1 MNLTAGD
8 TRLIIETCLKHS
20 LLRNQAAY
28 ILATAWHESAHTM
41 KPVRETLA
49 KTDAKAK
56 EILTKAWKAGKL
68 PWVKKDYWSD
78 GWFGRG
84 YVQLTHKANYERAGK
99 KLGVDLVKNP
109 ALAME
114 PWIAAEVLVQGS
126 KEGWFTGKRLLDFIS
141 LTRSDFVD
149 ARKIINGTDKAG
161 LIAGYAREYD
171 ALLKSDG
178 YGVAAKPTETAPVA
192 PAEPIPPIEPPK
204 TETTPTKPA
213 SGKRGILAILGALVT
228 GGGFALTQAETDKL
242 TTAALVGGCVLIV
255 AIVAILVWRRK

>member
-1 MNLTAGD
+1 MDLSTGD
-8 TRLIIETCLKHS
+8 TRLIVETCLKHG

-28 ILATAWHESAHTM
+28 CLATARHESAHTM

-109 ALAME
+109 DALVQPPYAALSAAWFWQSHGLNALADDRTDASDLE
-114 PWIAAEVLVQGS
+114 
-126 KEGWFTGKRLLDFIS
+126 DFREI
-141 LTRSDFVD
+141 TR
-149 ARKIINGTDKAG
+149 RINGGYVG
-161 LIAGYAREYD
+161 LQER
-171 ALLKSDG
+171 
-178 YGVAAKPTETAPVA
+178 
-192 PAEPIPPIEPPK
+192 
-204 TETTPTKPA
+204 
-213 SGKRGILAILGALVT
+213 
-228 GGGFALTQAETDKL
+228 FALYKQIDKL
-242 TTAALVGGCVLIV
+242 L
-255 AIVAILVWRRK
+255 